1 MVGAASVDG
10 SLSKTSWL
18 HAIHPICGL
27 GGCNGRIHCN
37 VSYEVQV
44 LKPGVEDILNTDL
57 SFLYASARIL
67 EFFNPELSRTSL
79 VGVVSDIR
87 KSMLQV
93 NDLTTGSGHGLAV
106 AACGLCFFG
115 LGTFTVCAHRLLFGS
130 SQQTACA
137 SVQAAAAQG

>member
-1 MVGAASVDG
+1 M
-10 SLSKTSWL
+10 
-18 HAIHPICGL
+18 
-27 GGCNGRIHCN
+27 
-37 VSYEVQV
+37 

-93 NDLTTGSGHGLAV
+93 
-106 AACGLCFFG
+106 
-115 LGTFTVCAHRLLFGS
+115 GTAPDGPIIRLYCIADS
-130 SQQTACA
+130 S
-137 SVQAAAAQG
+137 VVLLPM